1 MSTLQGGNGSGGV
14 GGAGLPEHI
23 LALHSGDKLVRC
35 AAYIGSFPV
44 EGADQRQRTEFVH
57 QQLEAMQGCGR
68 SRPVQ
73 LWIALTGVKVCD
85 HTGEQVLMA
94 HALRRISYANCNPDH
109 QQFAFMAREPKT
121 QVSLQ
126 YCHAF
131 VTDSAQLAE
140 ELNNLLGDCFKL
152 AYALQQQQEQRKKQ
166 QQQQQQQQQQL
177 QQLPP
182 PQPAPTAQQLLM
194 NDPTLGAPNRVGSNS
209 GLPSSLDY
217 LRRINAFALSNA
229 CGGRQPAQPSAPG
242 APVENFRSAYGNPVI
257 VLKECIDQS
266 VTSGGGILVGPAAL
280 AAGGSGGR
288 DTVDAPTIGR
298 NLVNNNGFSVGTAA
312 PSATDV
318 ESPPPPLP
326 LRYDSLRP
334 SSSDRTLEP
343 PLSSELTPAAWYQ
356 ADLPRDLALELLSR
370 EEIGGFIVRDS
381 STHVN
386 CYALSVRVP
395 RQDNPSGYAHYL
407 IQRTARGVKL
417 KGLPKEWPSL
427 QSLVC
432 HLSVMPEMLP
442 CPLRLPRQQEN
453 PIYSEHP
460 PVPPGA
466 GGSGGGGPANPEP
479 EDLAGQA
486 CPYGLNLPP
495 DEDYQRLSDFSSI
508 MAELRV

>member
-1 MSTLQGGNGSGGV
+1 GGNGSGGV

-121 QVSLQ
+121 Q
-126 YCHAF
+126 
-131 VTDSAQLAE
+131 
-140 ELNNLLGDCFKL
+140 
-152 AYALQQQQEQRKKQ
+152 
-166 QQQQQQQQQQL
+166 
-177 QQLPP
+177 
-182 PQPAPTAQQLLM
+182 
-194 NDPTLGAPNRVGSNS
+194 
-209 GLPSSLDY
+209 
-217 LRRINAFALSNA
+217 
-229 CGGRQPAQPSAPG
+229 PAQPSAPG

-280 AAGGSGGR
+280 AAGGSGGGR

-298 NLVNNNGFSVGTAA
+298 NLVNNNGFSVGTSA

>member
-1 MSTLQGGNGSGGV
+1 GGNGSGGV

-23 LALHSGDKLVRC
+23 LVLHSGDKLVRC

-121 QVSLQ
+121 Q
-126 YCHAF
+126 
-131 VTDSAQLAE
+131 
-140 ELNNLLGDCFKL
+140 
-152 AYALQQQQEQRKKQ
+152 
-166 QQQQQQQQQQL
+166 
-177 QQLPP
+177 
-182 PQPAPTAQQLLM
+182 
-194 NDPTLGAPNRVGSNS
+194 
-209 GLPSSLDY
+209 
-217 LRRINAFALSNA
+217 
-229 CGGRQPAQPSAPG
+229 
-242 APVENFRSAYGNPVI
+242 NFRSAYGNPVI

-312 PSATDV
+312 PSATD
-318 ESPPPPLP
+318 
-326 LRYDSLRP
+326 
-334 SSSDRTLEP
+334 P